1 MCWQIATWVKN
12 RRPKR
17 SVHVSIIWSPIN
29 PLDLADGSIGEGR
42 AGLHSTQRYSVPRQ
56 TVAAW
61 EVRTQVPHAQS
72 LYGLC
77 FQFRPNRRIRQPSQ
91 TCVLPPA
98 LLLRSSFFVTVTER
112 SQHQHNTTTTSPANT
127 LVVSKIQYSI
137 KTPRLRHRQPAAR
150 CCLSPSERR
159 QEACLAAAP
168 APTRQRSTH
177 CALPRCRISSS
188 SITASPSTQ
197 SNLVV
202 RLICHHERSSQRRA

>member
-1 MCWQIATWVKN
+1 MVASVKGG
-12 RRPKR
+12 P
-17 SVHVSIIWSPIN
+17 VYI
-29 PLDLADGSIGEGR
+29 
-42 AGLHSTQRYSVPRQ
+42 VPRG
-56 TVAAW
+56 TPYRGLGGTYPGTPCPVT
-61 EVRTQVPHAQS
+61 VRT
-72 LYGLC
+72 
-77 FQFRPNRRIRQPSQ
+77 
-91 TCVLPPA
+91 VLPIPPKQTDPSA
-98 LLLRSSFFVTVTER
+98 FPNLRAAACSAAAELLLCHRHCER

-127 LVVSKIQYSI
+127 PVVSKIQYSI